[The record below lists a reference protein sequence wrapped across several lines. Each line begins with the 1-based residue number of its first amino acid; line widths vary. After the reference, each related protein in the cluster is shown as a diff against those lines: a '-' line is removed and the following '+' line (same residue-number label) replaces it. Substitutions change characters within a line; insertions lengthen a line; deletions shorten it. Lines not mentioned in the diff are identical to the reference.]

1 MESAELATED
11 STKDYGVLAGIK
23 VGVWIVCIF
32 NEDLSGGS
40 GELTVGKDRV
50 TIPQQDGSSMLIRHP
65 SHCFE
70 YSAFAGKQKYV
81 RYNLCNEEPAF

>member
-40 GELTVGKDRV
+40 G
-50 TIPQQDGSSMLIRHP
+50 S
-65 SHCFE
+65 
-70 YSAFAGKQKYV
+70 
-81 RYNLCNEEPAF
+81 

>member
-1 MESAELATED
+1 MATED
-11 STKDYGVLAGIK
+11 STKDYGVLAG
-23 VGVWIVCIF
+23 IF

>member
-1 MESAELATED
+1 M
-11 STKDYGVLAGIK
+11 
-23 VGVWIVCIF
+23 
-32 NEDLSGGS
+32 
-40 GELTVGKDRV
+40 GKDRV